1 MAVKNLSILSIA
13 QLPEKTH
20 LQIKKVQFD
29 GVGEEYEIGNSRDFY
44 LVPGNHNA
52 SFTLVAIVP
61 SDIGMLA
68 WLVPKDA
75 LTLSPL
81 KDIPLGPMTAG
92 KTYELSPPSEGF
104 DKILQ
109 TSQVSLIREKAK

>member
-1 MAVKNLSILSIA
+1 MAVKDLSILSIA
-13 QLPEKTH
+13 QLPEKSH
-20 LQIKKVQFD
+20 LQIKKIQFD

-44 LVPGNHNA
+44 LLPGDHNA
-52 SFTLVAIVP
+52 SFTLTAIVP
-61 SDIGMLA
+61 SDFSMLG

-81 KDIPLGPMTAG
+81 KDIPLGPMAAG

-109 TSQVSLIREKAK
+109 SSQVSLIREKAK